1 MKSSDVRAA
10 IAVAYKQPEWATFFE
25 VADGT
30 GARKTRS
37 ADAVSVNMYPS
48 RGLTI
53 NGFEIKVDRSDWRR
67 ELADP
72 SKAEA
77 IAKYCDFWWVAA
89 PKGLIDPATLP
100 ATWGLT
106 EVDER
111 GGLRIKVQAKQ
122 LKSVAVTRNFFAA
135 LCRSKACADEAV
147 VKALVEIDLR
157 KALGDREAQVARAVA
172 VRTAQADAVLK
183 QHEAFAGAMGRFGKL
198 SHMSEKDIFD
208 GLQMLDDLGIRTG
221 WGGLNQLLSAAKAV
235 AKTVEKIE
243 TNYLKKEK
251 TV

>member
-10 IAVAYKQPEWATFFE
+10 IASSYRQPEWATFFE

-30 GARKTRS
+30 GMRKTRS

-77 IAKYCDFWWVAA
+77 IARYCDFWWVAA
-89 PKGLIDPATLP
+89 PKGLIDPVTLP

-106 EVDER
+106 EVDEK
-111 GGLRIKVQAKQ
+111 GALRIKAQAKQ
-122 LKSVAVTRNFFAA
+122 LKSIAVNRNFFAA
-135 LCRSKACADEAV
+135 K
-147 VKALVEIDLR
+147 
-157 KALGDREAQVARAVA
+157 
-172 VRTAQADAVLK
+172 TAAADAVLK
-183 QHEAFAGAMGRFGKL
+183 QHAAFAGAMSRYGKL
-198 SHMSEKDIFD
+198 SHMKEDEIVR
-208 GLQMLDDLGIRTG
+208 GLEMLDDLGILGG
-221 WGGLNQLLSAAKAV
+221 WGPLRNLVSAAKNAARV
-235 AKTVEKIE
+235 VEKLE
-243 TNYLKKEK
+243 TDFLKKE
-251 TV
+251 TS